1 MPYSKLELTDRVAV
15 VLGGTSGIGRAI
27 ALGFAEA
34 GAHVIP
40 VSRRARLVDETAREI
55 ESRGRKTLRISGDVD
70 DRASL
75 EAVCEKVLA
84 EFQQVDILVNS
95 AGRVKRTAT
104 LEVTEADWNAILNT
118 NLTGTLRACQIFGSQ
133 MIQRGYGRIVNIAS
147 IASLVSLYEVAAY
160 CASKAAV
167 ASLTRNLGTEW
178 CQYGV
183 NVNAIAPGVFPT
195 PLNADMLEGT
205 ARAREYTIRIPMGRF
220 GKVEELVGAAIFLA
234 SESAS
239 YITGEVIIIDG
250 GLLASGVNS

>member
-1 MPYSKLELTDRVAV
+1 MAYSKLELIDRVAV

-34 GAHVIP
+34 GAHVVP
-40 VSRRARLVDETAREI
+40 VSRRAELVEETAREI
-55 ESRGRKTLRISGDVD
+55 ESKGRRTLAIRGDVD

-75 EAVCEKVLA
+75 ETVCEKVLA
-84 EFQQVDILVNS
+84 EFGQVDILVNS
-95 AGRVKRTAT
+95 AGWVKRTPT
-104 LEVTEADWNAILNT
+104 LEVTEAEWNAILNT
-118 NLTGTLRACQIFGSQ
+118 NLTGTLRACQIFGGQ
-133 MIQRGYGRIVNIAS
+133 MIKRGYGRIVNIAS
-147 IASLVSLYEVAAY
+147 IASLISLYEVAAY

-167 ASLTRNLGTEW
+167 ANLTRSLGTEW
-178 CQYGV
+178 CRYGV

-195 PLNADMLEGT
+195 PLNATLLDGT
-205 ARAREYTIRIPMGRF
+205 ARGREYTMRIPLGRF

-239 YITGEVIIIDG
+239 YITGEIIVIDG